1 MINRFS
7 SRLQRLDHA
16 FLRERLRDAKCYKR
30 IAGYF
35 RSSLFEL
42 VHEEIAAI
50 DEVRVV
56 CNSDLD
62 PRDIGVARSIQQQ
75 AMALKEKW
83 SERPPEADILLG
95 RERYKRLHELL
106 LKGNLKVR
114 VVARDATAFLHGKAG
129 VIESRNGQKTSFL
142 GSGNETRQGWSD
154 NYELLWEDSS
164 KEAVAWV
171 EDEFEYLWAQGVPL
185 PDAIIE
191 EIERCSRRTEF
202 QRVEDCPEEKVAAAA
217 MAEAPIYRRGE
228 ALMPWQQSFVS
239 MFFDHRQTYNAARL
253 LLADEVGLGKT
264 LSLATSAALAC
275 LLGDGPALI
284 LCPATLTQ
292 QWQIELW
299 DKLGVPAA
307 VWTAKKTW
315 LDHTGHHIRTRGP
328 EDVVRC
334 PYQIGIVSTG
344 LIFHRTAEREHLLGR
359 KFGTLVLDEAHRA
372 RRSHGPGPNAN
383 KPNNLLE
390 FMLQAASKA
399 RHVLLGT
406 ATPIQTEI
414 SELWDLL
421 TVLSEGADYVLGRKS
436 SHWRHVQRSLDLLTG
451 RALIEDEDDAWTLL
465 RNPLPPGHEDT
476 LFDYMRSD
484 FQIAKEEFFSSR
496 TVLDLQE
503 ETRALL
509 KDRIEDRV
517 NGLSFFQRHNPIV
530 RHTVLR
536 RRAMLE
542 ERGLLAQIAVDI
554 HPNADAL
561 TGEAADLFDGLGLR
575 VSDPIDKA
583 YRAAERFTDLLKKR
597 TRSAGFLKSLLLQ
610 RVCSS
615 LASGVKTAE
624 RLLRGVQID
633 GGDDSEDPASTD
645 ALQALDHLTPAER
658 LSLEELV
665 HRLKE
670 RPSDPKFDAV
680 CHYLL
685 GEPGWLELG
694 CIIFSQY
701 YDTAAW
707 IAESLSARIPGEPIA
722 VYAGADRSGLRR
734 DGQWVSVERDILK
747 GSVRRRELRLVVATD
762 AACEGLNL
770 QTLGTLINVDLPWNP
785 SRLEQRIG
793 RIKRIGQI
801 RPTVDMLNLVYQGTR
816 DEKVYERLSQRMKDR
831 YDLFGGL
838 PDVIEDDWIED
849 IETLDLKLS
858 EYIDKQRRATAFEL
872 RYSDTIDP
880 PDEPWERCSQVLS
893 RRDVAEHLSR
903 GW

>member
-1 MINRFS
+1 MITRFS
-7 SRLQRLDHA
+7 SRLERLDHA
-16 FLRERLRDAKCYKR
+16 FLRERLRDAKRYKR

-42 VHEEIAAI
+42 VHEEIASI

-62 PRDIGVARSIQQQ
+62 PRDIGVARSVQQQ
-75 AMALKEKW
+75 SMALKEKW
-83 SERPPEADILLG
+83 SEHPPEADILLG

-114 VVARDATAFLHGKAG
+114 VVSRQTTAFLHGKAG
-129 VIESRNGQKTSFL
+129 VIESRSGKKTSFL

-164 KEAVAWV
+164 PESVTWV

-191 EIERCSRRTEF
+191 EIERCAQRVEF
-202 QRVEDCPEEKVAAAA
+202 QHIEDCPEALVAAAA

-239 MFFDHRQTYNAARL
+239 LFFEHRLTYNATRL

-292 QWQIELW
+292 QWQMELW
-299 DKLGVPAA
+299 DKLGVPSA

-315 LDHTGHHIRTRGP
+315 LDHTGHHIRTRGT
-328 EDVVRC
+328 EDIVRC

-344 LIFHRTAEREHLLGR
+344 LIFHRTQEREYLLGR

-390 FMLQAASKA
+390 FMFLAASKA

-406 ATPIQTEI
+406 ATPIQTEV

-421 TVLSEGADYVLGRKS
+421 TILSEGADHVLGSQS
-436 SHWRHVQRSLDLLTG
+436 SHWRNVQRSLDLLTG
-451 RALIEDEDDAWTLL
+451 RVLIDDEDDAWALI
-465 RNPLPPGHEDT
+465 RNPLPPRKEDT
-476 LFDYMRSD
+476 FFDYVRSD
-484 FQIAKEEFFSSR
+484 FQVAKDRFFSSR
-496 TVLDLQE
+496 SVLDLELSTRELLQE
-503 ETRALL
+503 RMATQSQ
-509 KDRIEDRV
+509 
-517 NGLSFFQRHNPIV
+517 GLSFFQCHNPIV

-536 RRAMLE
+536 RRTMLE
-542 ERGLLAQIAVDI
+542 ERGLLPKIAVDI
-554 HPNADAL
+554 HPSLDGVSEA
-561 TGEAADLFDGLGLR
+561 AADLFDGLGLR
-575 VSDPIDKA
+575 VSGPIDKA

-615 LASGVKTAE
+615 LASGMKTAE
-624 RLLRGVQID
+624 RLLLGSKID
-633 GGDDSEDPASTD
+633 GDDDSEDPSSAD
-645 ALQALDHLTPAER
+645 ALQSLDHLTAAER
-658 LSLEELV
+658 LALEELV
-665 HRLKE
+665 HHLKE
-670 RPSDPKFDAV
+670 RPSDPKYEAV

-685 GEPGWLELG
+685 DEPGWLDLG

-707 IAESLSARIPGEPIA
+707 VAESLSARIPGEPIA
-722 VYAGADRSGLRR
+722 VYAGADRSGMRR
-734 DGQWVSVERDILK
+734 DGQWVSVERDELK
-747 GSVRRRELRLVVATD
+747 KAVRRRELRLVVATD

-770 QTLGTLINVDLPWNP
+770 QTLGTLINIDLPWNP

-793 RIKRIGQI
+793 RIKRIGQS
-801 RPTVDMLNLVYQGTR
+801 RPCVDMLNLVYKGTR
-816 DEKVYERLSQRMKDR
+816 DEQVYARLSQRMKDR

-858 EYIDKQRRATAFEL
+858 EFIDKQRRATAFEL

-880 PDEPWERCSQVLS
+880 PDEPWERCAHVLS